1 MIPITMRNDDE
12 LEEPKR
18 LNQPFM
24 RGIMEF
30 DDYNYK
36 NLNEYVLI
44 EEPKDLNRR
53 KLDLKERTEIRSQ
66 QSNEIASNRLTQL
79 TMLDLD

>member
-1 MIPITMRNDDE
+1 MKKTSGDTLIRTAQFIKKSVMVPITLRNDQE
-12 LEEPKR
+12 LEQPKR

-36 NLNEYVLI
+36 NINDYVLI
-44 EEPKDLNRR
+44 EEPKDPNKR
-53 KLDLKERTEIRSQ
+53 KLDL
-66 QSNEIASNRLTQL
+66 
-79 TMLDLD
+79 